1 MIELFSSIG
10 VIGVVMLI
18 VGFGLIWWLAQIIDD
33 KNLFDDEGDSN
44 E

>member
-33 KNLFDDEGDSN
+33 KGDSN